1 MIKLKKSKEI
11 KIGSR
16 VEHISHGFG
25 IVTRYDRDTDDRIF
39 VKFDIKPKGW
49 DKELCVS
56 VNCLK
61 LS

>member
-1 MIKLKKSKEI
+1 MNYIYGTCGRCKNWKQYK
-11 KIGSR
+11 
-16 VEHISHGFG
+16 
-25 IVTRYDRDTDDRIF
+25 RDDGIF